1 MITFPDVDVV
11 VDAQLPGAAVAVV
24 GGCVVDVVSYSI
36 SRINCPVLGREL
48 CPCACEL
55 SPERRT
61 VAVETVNRQI

>member
-11 VDAQLPGAAVAVV
+11 VDAQLRGSAVGVV

-36 SRINCPVLGREL
+36 SSINCPVLGREL
-48 CPCACEL
+48 CPCASASFPL
-55 SPERRT
+55 SRT